1 MAYFLTTSKYSV
13 LHVKRQIA
21 LKLKNRIQSSATSI
35 SIHLGE
41 TIKIHVQAV
50 DPKLTIFQCASAI
63 FNFNPPSIYKNIGT
77 TYWIASPLSSNEI
90 WTHHPIHEIII
101 LNFDDFDNFLKPVK
115 TCLAISERKHMILSA
130 ALHDLLF
137 TNYLDFLFSS
147 FCKKSEFHLLFKFV
161 CKGFAKFA
169 I

>member
-63 FNFNPPSIYKNIGT
+63 FNFNPPSKQKSRLT
-77 TYWIASPLSSNEI
+77 
-90 WTHHPIHEIII
+90 
-101 LNFDDFDNFLKPVK
+101 NFQQTAFR
-115 TCLAISERKHMILSA
+115 LA
-130 ALHDLLF
+130 
-137 TNYLDFLFSS
+137 
-147 FCKKSEFHLLFKFV
+147 KSL
-161 CKGFAKFA
+161 